1 MDEQRKPLDDALGA
15 LYRALPREEPPPA
28 IDAAVLAAARRSTA
42 SRPTRRWAAPA
53 ALAAVLV
60 LSVGVTLRVAEERP
74 DAQLQPALPAP
85 PAPVAA
91 VPAEKVAEAPAAQV
105 PDTSP
110 RKDSPAH
117 KAQPPARPQA
127 VAPAAERRAPTPPQT
142 ARTEDRV
149 AAQAPADPPIKFV
162 PSPRADSAPPPPAL
176 PVPDPAAQSAPSER
190 PAVRAEARP
199 AAPAMAPA
207 AGASDARMQ
216 RLSKS
221 ASAESSLGSTAA
233 QTPEAWLERIAQM
246 RAQGRHK
253 EADESFAEF
262 RRQHPAYAIAPQMLE
277 KIAPSR

>member
-1 MDEQRKPLDDALGA
+1 MDERKKPLDDALGA
-15 LYRALPREEPPPA
+15 LYRALPRDEPPPA
-28 IDAAVLAAARRSTA
+28 IDAAVLAAARSGVATKSA
-42 SRPTRRWAAPA
+42 RRWAAPA

-74 DAQLQPALPAP
+74 DAQLP
-85 PAPVAA
+85 PSVPPPQAPVEA
-91 VPAEKVAEAPAAQV
+91 VPRQE
-105 PDTSP
+105 
-110 RKDSPAH
+110 
-117 KAQPPARPQA
+117 AQPSAKPQA
-127 VAPAAERRAPTPPQT
+127 AAPTAERRAPTPPQR
-142 ARTEDRV
+142 ARTEDRT
-149 AAQAPADPPIKFV
+149 AARPPADPPPITFV
-162 PSPRADSAPPPPAL
+162 PSPRAESAPPPPVTSA
-176 PVPDPAAQSAPSER
+176 PDPAAQSVPSER
-190 PAVRAEARP
+190 PAARAEARP

-221 ASAESSLGSTAA
+221 ASAESSLASAAA

-262 RRQHPAYAIAPQMLE
+262 RRQHPGYAMTPQMLE